1 MDEES
6 EKILDMWSNTILTNC
21 TGDGEPTKCSM
32 GSENLSGSYSPLK
45 RKVMS
50 SGICPKRLRLS
61 EEDETSTS
69 FECNIASSTFDT
81 LINFSDSD
89 NAIDTTH
96 TFTLRNQHCTPS
108 WAYTVTGTEM
118 DNALSTEYYFT
129 GNQLLN
135 LHDKSY
141 GPTGKTN
148 SESEEDIN
156 EQKSTSCSTSIEQ
169 LVLYKENQSSS
180 WSKIIKENKDT
191 ATVKTFHISAC
202 FDNHKIEDCNQSE
215 HRDIRKQSD
224 SLLSTQM
231 VSSPSDPQNFQ
242 NIPDTVCCSVLDATL
257 EGQVQTFKAHSSNN
271 VVELQKYKEDRD
283 EKCNLTKLETESDG
297 QVMVENQFENNVC
310 KKEKSDFSELYIEKA
325 FTTHLESEN
334 QKDVHYNGHP
344 FEQKVKKETVSDDTL
359 NMMVEPMKQIS
370 EMKSELFKQETEY
383 TTLTSKIVTKDQPSS
398 SAYHNDKWE
407 DKECKTEKTDLSEY
421 GSSNALFIPLN
432 TENHK
437 VELESQDKLEIKSEC
452 DDVAVAL
459 GISNAIPTASF
470 PVLSLPACKEN
481 NLDVKL
487 SYNNTAAC
495 SVEMKCANLKCQGQ
509 TMQSNVKKE
518 TTSTD
523 LEIKLQPQKQSSE
536 NKCELIKQEM
546 EENASASR
554 QSCSLPVSHS
564 EQCKNNECKI
574 EESSQLFNSSKNA
587 PVNSLFCENEKG
599 NLSNQVKEEI
609 KEEDGSVDIGLG
621 IPKKITMS
629 PEDELL
635 EFKQKHLG
643 AVSCPVVVGHTS
655 PQCQTQVLTQ
665 KLKQESVADDALN
678 NGLVPPQ
685 TVLESLVQEL
695 QKLQQRNENKQ
706 DQIKQI
712 RANTGLKIH
721 VENEA
726 IAGSFESSQYDQCKN
741 HVIYNLDDSGVMT
754 NNICSTLSN
763 KREHLVRP
771 GDIKVENESG
781 EVTVC
786 LRGPSPATVCPV
798 LQSSVKIEPQNFQG
812 SAAEIEAKVPN
823 TLYFSASLKCSQNQS
838 LQHEGKNE
846 SVMNE
851 SSNIEG
857 TAAQPGT
864 DSLVLHAK
872 GAQHSGQG
880 KQKCE
885 HISLN
890 TAADEEISSAYN
902 DHNVQ
907 CNCNLYNK
915 ETLNDSKIQTNVI
928 CTPLLFD
935 NEKEQQYSLG
945 SVKIKQESE
954 CVAVNSEIPNPG
966 PTMPMSDLYLQV
978 EQLKW
983 QPIVDMNKK
992 NILHPQHH
1000 QWDISLANIKR
1011 KKCVTNDATLSSDL
1025 LTSSY
1030 EQQSNVHLS
1039 QEDGKIIKKGSSTLS
1054 APLRA
1059 KEESTNKSVL
1069 EIRSDKQTLNVGSGG
1084 SFQHPVDPSFNKAIL
1099 HIQRR
1104 ERPFFQNC
1112 EFCCNFNFKSLAFLK
1127 SFSQLYLAVH
1137 QTFQEVLDHAKP
1149 DLKEDDYV
1157 QLDLCTESHKDSM
1170 ITQGHTAD
1178 VNVSTF
1184 LNKVADKLPA
1194 TKDILACENLSLTL
1208 QTVSNLRGGSG
1219 IGSQL
1224 NYVLPRNILRKKRRC
1239 MFILNNQGNNLCFAA
1254 TLIGLMDL
1262 QNARIDKIMKEA
1274 VELHKQLNLPPQ
1286 HMVSFS
1292 DIAKFEELLDIKIRV
1307 YYNGPDLQ
1315 EFETSPA
1322 PHPRTYFM
1330 YLQNNHYYGITSLK
1344 SFLGAKQM
1352 CRSCHRPTT
1361 NTHKCNSICK
1371 VCLSSTCQQVKN
1383 ERVSCKD
1390 CYRTCRSRLCYIRHK
1405 LLQSDEKNQEP
1416 TPSPCD
1422 SVVYCRECRN
1432 PINLTPGVKAHQC
1445 QMVTCHGCGERS
1457 RDEKHRC
1464 FLSEL
1469 KPEPL
1474 TSNYIFFD
1482 IICRPGRI
1490 PCYIYALSIDST
1502 VEKAFYGNDC
1512 IARFCT
1518 FFIKSRFEGYTFLAH
1533 NCKNFDGDLILNF
1546 LVQNHIKC
1554 EYFNLGTSFK
1564 GFTVLLTKI
1573 RFINTYCFMPM
1584 KLRAMPKAFGFK
1596 MFRGYFPHYFNTPIK
1611 ENYCGLVPPIQYYGQ
1626 RHLVGEESSCFLPW
1640 YKLRRSTGFN
1650 LLSEM
1655 KKYCKNSVDMLLQAL
1670 LCFRNVF
1677 SDGKDIDPFKFE
1689 NIGNAA
1695 MALFRTIFFPKNT
1708 IPVIPFDIYRREYRY
1723 FQAANIQWLEYV
1735 SAVEGIKIQH
1745 ALNAGEKQF
1754 GPYFVDGFATIDGED
1769 ICFLYCACSIYGCP
1783 ECLKNISRRSCARYS
1798 KKYEDLQEKI
1808 SYLKGRN
1815 LQIRIMWEHEWLEL
1829 KQDPKMRP
1837 FLKKYPDPFD
1847 PWESIY
1853 GNRAEAICLLYK
1865 IQPDEK
1871 IKYFVFNDLLMSV
1884 YKTKSF
1890 PAGHPVIIREN
1901 FDDLSEY
1908 FGFAKVTIFPPKKLL
1923 FPVLGTCLNGHILFS
1938 LCRTCA
1944 EMKQTAIC
1952 THEDEQRSLTGIW
1965 STVELSKA
1973 LECGYRVG
1981 KVFEVWHFEKR
1992 STKLFERYI
2001 KRNMKIKQEAQGFP
2015 NWCNNDEQKDLY
2027 VKKYFDEEGVK
2038 LETDNIKMNQGSYK
2052 VSSLLL
2058 DSLWEEFGSS
2068 AVNFRSS
2075 IVTMSQEL
2083 DKHIFSKY
2091 LRVLNVNFF
2100 NETTAYVQWHYD
2112 SDTKK
2117 FPTNIFLAS
2126 FASAYVHLELYSV
2139 LENLQD
2145 RCLYFDTDTIVF
2157 VSRPGSWEPPL
2168 STKLGSFSSR
2178 IKNEDHIIEFV
2189 SANHKTYGYKTF
2201 KGEAYMKVKGF
2212 AFEHAS
2218 SDQVNLASIID
2229 LVKTDVFKLGP
2240 DNKNTN
2246 QNMVKGVQPD
2256 FNIVFDK
2263 RVLNS
2268 DHFTLPYGY

>member
-1 MDEES
+1 MEE
-6 EKILDMWSNTILTNC
+6 
-21 TGDGEPTKCSM
+21 
-32 GSENLSGSYSPLK
+32 
-45 RKVMS
+45 
-50 SGICPKRLRLS
+50 
-61 EEDETSTS
+61 
-69 FECNIASSTFDT
+69 
-81 LINFSDSD
+81 
-89 NAIDTTH
+89 
-96 TFTLRNQHCTPS
+96 
-108 WAYTVTGTEM
+108 
-118 DNALSTEYYFT
+118 
-129 GNQLLN
+129 LN
-135 LHDKSY
+135 S
-141 GPTGKTN
+141 
-148 SESEEDIN
+148 
-156 EQKSTSCSTSIEQ
+156 
-169 LVLYKENQSSS
+169 
-180 WSKIIKENKDT
+180 
-191 ATVKTFHISAC
+191 
-202 FDNHKIEDCNQSE
+202 
-215 HRDIRKQSD
+215 
-224 SLLSTQM
+224 
-231 VSSPSDPQNFQ
+231 
-242 NIPDTVCCSVLDATL
+242 
-257 EGQVQTFKAHSSNN
+257 
-271 VVELQKYKEDRD
+271 
-283 EKCNLTKLETESDG
+283 
-297 QVMVENQFENNVC
+297 
-310 KKEKSDFSELYIEKA
+310 
-325 FTTHLESEN
+325 
-334 QKDVHYNGHP
+334 
-344 FEQKVKKETVSDDTL
+344 
-359 NMMVEPMKQIS
+359 
-370 EMKSELFKQETEY
+370 
-383 TTLTSKIVTKDQPSS
+383 
-398 SAYHNDKWE
+398 
-407 DKECKTEKTDLSEY
+407 
-421 GSSNALFIPLN
+421 
-432 TENHK
+432 
-437 VELESQDKLEIKSEC
+437 
-452 DDVAVAL
+452 
-459 GISNAIPTASF
+459 
-470 PVLSLPACKEN
+470 
-481 NLDVKL
+481 
-487 SYNNTAAC
+487 
-495 SVEMKCANLKCQGQ
+495 
-509 TMQSNVKKE
+509 
-518 TTSTD
+518 
-523 LEIKLQPQKQSSE
+523 
-536 NKCELIKQEM
+536 CEL
-546 EENASASR
+546 
-554 QSCSLPVSHS
+554 
-564 EQCKNNECKI
+564 
-574 EESSQLFNSSKNA
+574 SSKNA
-587 PVNSLFCENEKG
+587 PVNSLFCKNEKD
-599 NLSNQVKEEI
+599 NLSKQVKIEI

-629 PEDELL
+629 PKDELL
-635 EFKQKHLG
+635 KFKQKHLG
-643 AVSCPVVVGHTS
+643 AMCCPVVVGHTS
-655 PQCQTQVLTQ
+655 PQCQNQVLTQ

-695 QKLQQRNENKQ
+695 QKVKW

-712 RANTGLKIH
+712 RANAGLNIH

-726 IAGSFESSQYDQCKN
+726 IAGSFEPSQHDQCKS
-741 HVIYNLDDSGVMT
+741 HVICNLDDSGVMT
-754 NNICSTLSN
+754 NNIFSTHTN
-763 KREHLVRP
+763 KREHLIRP

-781 EVTVC
+781 EDTEC

-812 SAAEIEAKVPN
+812 STAEIETKVPD

-851 SSNIEG
+851 SSNLEG
-857 TAAQPGT
+857 TTAQPGM

-872 GAQHSGQG
+872 EAQHSGQG

-890 TAADEEISSAYN
+890 TSADEEISSAHN
-902 DHNVQ
+902 GHNVQ
-907 CNCNLYNK
+907 CNSNLYNK

-928 CTPLLFD
+928 YTPLSFD

-945 SVKIKQESE
+945 SVKIKQENE
-954 CVAVNSEIPNPG
+954 CVAVSSEIPNPG
-966 PTMPMSDLYLQV
+966 PTTPMSDLYLQG
-978 EQLKW
+978 EQQKW

-992 NILHPQHH
+992 NILHPQQH
-1000 QWDISLANIKR
+1000 QRDISFANIKR

-1025 LTSSY
+1025 LTSY
-1030 EQQSNVHLS
+1030 EQQNNVHLS

-1054 APLRA
+1054 TPLLA

-1069 EIRSDKQTLNVGSGG
+1069 EVRSDKQMLNVGSGS
-1084 SFQHPVDPSFNKAIL
+1084 SFQHPMDPGFNKANL

-1104 ERPFFQNC
+1104 AGPFFQNR

-1127 SFSQLYLAVH
+1127 SFSHLYLAIH
-1137 QTFQEVLDHAKP
+1137 QVFQEVLDHAKP
-1149 DLKEDDYV
+1149 DLKGDDYV
-1157 QLDLCTESHKDSM
+1157 QLDLCAESHKDSM
-1170 ITQGHTAD
+1170 ITQGHAAD
-1178 VNVSTF
+1178 LNVSTF

-1194 TKDILACENLSLTL
+1194 TKDILACENLSLIL
-1208 QTVSNLRGGSG
+1208 KTVSNLKGESG
-1219 IGSQL
+1219 ISSKP
-1224 NYVLPRNILRKKRRC
+1224 NYVLPYNILRQKRRC

-1262 QNARIDKIMKEA
+1262 KNARIDKIMKEA

-1286 HMVSFS
+1286 DMVSFS
-1292 DIAKFEELLDIKIRV
+1292 NIAKFEELLDIKIKV
-1307 YYNGPDLQ
+1307 YYGAPDLQ
-1315 EFETSPA
+1315 VFETSTA

-1330 YLQNNHYYGITSLK
+1330 YLQNNHYYGITSLT
-1344 SFLGAKQM
+1344 SFLGVKQI
-1352 CRSCHRPTT
+1352 CRLCHRPTM
-1361 NTHKCNSICK
+1361 NNHKCNAICK
-1371 VCLSSTCQQVKN
+1371 VCLSSNCQQVKN

-1390 CYRTCRSRLCYIRHK
+1390 CYRTCKSRLCYIRHK
-1405 LLQSDEKNQEP
+1405 LLQSDEKHQKP

-1422 SVVYCRECRN
+1422 SVIHCRECRN

-1482 IICRPGRI
+1482 IICRAGRV

-1546 LVQNHIKC
+1546 LVQNHMKC

-1564 GFTVLLTKI
+1564 GFIVLLTKI

-1596 MFRGYFPHYFNTPIK
+1596 MSRGYFPHYFNTPVN
-1611 ENYCGLVPPIQYYGQ
+1611 ENYCGPVPSIQSYGQ
-1626 RHLVGEESSCFLPW
+1626 RHLVGEESSCFLKW
-1640 YKLRRSTGFN
+1640 HKIRRSTGFN
-1650 LLSEM
+1650 FLSEM
-1655 KKYCKNSVDMLLQAL
+1655 KQYCKNSVDMLLQAF

-1677 SDGKDIDPFKFE
+1677 SDGKDIDPFKFK

-1695 MALFRTIFFPKNT
+1695 MALFRTNFFPKNT
-1708 IPVIPFDIYRREYRY
+1708 IPIIPFDIYRREYRY

-1735 SAVEGIKIQH
+1735 SAAEGIKIQH

-1769 ICFLYCACSIYGCP
+1769 ICFLYCACSTYGCP
-1783 ECLKNISRRSCARYS
+1783 ECLKNISRRSCAGYS

-1829 KQDPKMRP
+1829 KQEPKMRP

-1847 PWESIY
+1847 PWNSIY

-1871 IKYFVFNDLLMSV
+1871 IKYFVFNDLLMYV

-1890 PAGHPVIIREN
+1890 PAGHPVIIRED

-1992 STKLFERYI
+1992 STKLFESYI

-2015 NWCNNDEQKDLY
+2015 HWCNNDEQKDLY

-2038 LETDNIKMNQGSYK
+2038 LERDNIKMNQGSHK

-2075 IVTMSQEL
+2075 IVTTSEEL
-2083 DKHIFSKY
+2083 DKLIFSKY
-2091 LRVLNVNFF
+2091 FSVLNVDFF
-2100 NETTAYVQWHYD
+2100 NDTTAYVQWHYD

-2126 FASAYVHLELYSV
+2126 FVSAYVHLELYSV
-2139 LENLQD
+2139 LENLQE

-2168 STKLGSFSSR
+2168 STKLGGFSSR
-2178 IKNEDHIIEFV
+2178 IKNEDHIVEFV
-2189 SANHKTYGYKTF
+2189 SATHKTYGYKTF

-2229 LVKTDVFKLGP
+2229 LVKTDLFKLGP
-2240 DNKNTN
+2240 DSNNTI
-2246 QNMVKGVQPD
+2246 QNMTKGVQPD

-2268 DHFTLPYGY
+2268 DHFTLPYGF